1 MQKLRRKQGEPRGR
15 TICWAN
21 RCKASASSL
30 FAFLASGTL
39 FFGRVIGPAVN
50 RSDTLH
56 KELIG
61 AARACH
67 GSRAYGIGNAS
78 AAEMRILVSS
88 CGTWLN
94 SERRRIPSS

>member
-1 MQKLRRKQGEPRGR
+1 M
-15 TICWAN
+15 
-21 RCKASASSL
+21 
-30 FAFLASGTL
+30 
-39 FFGRVIGPAVN
+39 N

-56 KELIG
+56 KELID